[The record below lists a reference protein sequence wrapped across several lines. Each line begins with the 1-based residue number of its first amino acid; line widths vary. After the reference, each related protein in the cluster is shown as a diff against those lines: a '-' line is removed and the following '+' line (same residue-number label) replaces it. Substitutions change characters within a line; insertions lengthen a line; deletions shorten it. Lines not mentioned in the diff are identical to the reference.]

1 VPNEEG
7 MSAASTW
14 NEEVE
19 IIPDDDA
26 DAGQGGHAGGGV
38 SSIEEITRPGVHY
51 IVTKSGVSYHGKSF
65 APEETPRGGAHVT
78 VFPGGKY
85 RINAGEMSPL
95 HEYHLKN
102 ALRK

>member
-1 VPNEEG
+1 MPNQEG
-7 MSAASTW
+7 MSAADTW
-14 NEEVE
+14 DQEVE
-19 IIPDDDA
+19 IVQDDE
-26 DAGQGGHAGGGV
+26 GQGGHAGGGV
-38 SSIEEITRPGVHY
+38 SSIEEIHRPGVHY

-85 RINAGEMSPL
+85 KINAGEMSPM
-95 HEYHLKN
+95 HEYHLKM